1 MLPLVE
7 KYRPKRLADFAGLTG
22 PRAVLS
28 CFAAE
33 PYSAA
38 WLLVG
43 AAGTGK
49 TTMAFALAEE
59 IGGEVHHIPSRN
71 CDLATVEEVCR
82 KCHYYPWSGSWHTV
96 IVDEADQMS
105 RPAQLAFL
113 SKLDS
118 TAPPPNTVFVFT
130 ANDTAL
136 LERRFISRTRVLR
149 FGLETESAAA
159 SAYLAR
165 IWQAEVPGVSA
176 PDFSRLLVESE
187 HNLRDALMKLEIEMV
202 APGFIG
208 VPAPSISRAAVARPT
223 HRKSA
228 MMPISLR
235 HGVRSINCS
244 ECGAT
249 QGVPCRHATSSMRS
263 HDSRREA
270 WQAHKMESK

>member
-149 FGLETESAAA
+149 FGLEAEAAVA

-165 IWQAEVPGVSA
+165 IWEAETKATA
-176 PDFSRLLVESE
+176 PDFARLLADSE
-187 HNLRDALMKLEIEMV
+187 YNLRDALMRLEIEMV
-202 APGFIG
+202 APGSIG
-208 VPAPSISRAAVARPT
+208 EPVSAAPPAAVRQNHRRAAEGPTPARPYHCPKCAAPSANR
-223 HRKSA
+223 
-228 MMPISLR
+228 
-235 HGVRSINCS
+235 
-244 ECGAT
+244 
-249 QGVPCRHATSSMRS
+249 QGVHAHMRLIHHFDKPARDAAMAS
-263 HDSRREA
+263 VGI
-270 WQAHKMESK
+270 